1 MHTQKERK
9 KQGEKHSELRLLFHL
24 QINEVHDEMVRMLA
38 KENLCLYLEHNKT
51 KRSNTKTKDMK
62 SNFGNH

>member
-9 KQGEKHSELRLLFHL
+9 KQGEIKFELPLLFHL
-24 QINEVHDEMVRMLA
+24 QINEVHDGMVRMLA
-38 KENLCLYLEHNKT
+38 KENLCPYLEHKKT